1 MIVPTALHAR
11 GDPARDAIS
20 PYVETRPD
28 GIRRTADRTRCLN
41 EVLPI
46 HAPQGGS
53 FSSRPP
59 AIAGSE
65 IHDPAYGNY
74 ADDDR

>member
-1 MIVPTALHAR
+1 MIVPTALQAR

-28 GIRRTADRTRCLN
+28 GIRRTADRTRCVN

-46 HAPQGGS
+46 HAP
-53 FSSRPP
+53 
-59 AIAGSE
+59 
-65 IHDPAYGNY
+65 
-74 ADDDR
+74 